1 MNAPPD
7 ATDALEIVD
16 SIEAVEFD
24 TDAEL
29 FRASYDRTRDRAS
42 LAVVAA
48 VAIASGSDPVEL
60 DPLHAA
66 VETTALDALFPGSV
80 GDAGA
85 ARISFPYE
93 GFEVTVSGR
102 GAIEIDPRR
111 GERPEPDDPDEA
123 TEVPNGGR

>member
-1 MNAPPD
+1 MNTPPN

-16 SIEAVEFD
+16 SIETVEFD
-24 TDAEL
+24 TETEL

-48 VAIASGSDPVEL
+48 VAVARSSDPVDLE
-60 DPLHAA
+60 PLHTA

-80 GDAGA
+80 DDAGA

-102 GAIEIDPRR
+102 GAIEIDPRQ
-111 GERPEPDDPDEA
+111 GERPESDRTAGVRDGA
-123 TEVPNGGR
+123 R